1 MVGYCYSGTNKGV
14 VVSRASAQL
23 ADKMVISWAPSNDV
37 VVLDTGSNFACY
49 DIWTETSKPELFL
62 GNENGVKYLFIS
74 LPGRCS
80 GIYKIKLP
88 DVADKFNTIS
98 GTVNFQFPDTLKDLK
113 ITSTVYDN
121 LFHRITF
128 AAKKFNSVE
137 SKLYSFDSIS
147 MNSNTGKETTLRYN
161 EALPIL
167 AQNPWGAITGYVYVA
182 FSGFSEVIRYSKDL
196 EISGIAVLPPQLKAV
211 SSILF
216 TNDSLYMVTNE
227 PNTEIGRLSKDNFCN
242 DFCSAYGYC
251 DGAKNECA
259 CIPNYAKDPSVSDK
273 FVCAPTH
280 IIDYQTQLVTETAAA
295 AAFGVLF
302 AIAMIAGIAGW
313 FLWYRGRKIS
323 MI

>member
-1 MVGYCYSGTNKGV
+1 
-14 VVSRASAQL
+14 
-23 ADKMVISWAPSNDV
+23 
-37 VVLDTGSNFACY
+37 
-49 DIWTETSKPELFL
+49 
-62 GNENGVKYLFIS
+62 
-74 LPGRCS
+74 
-80 GIYKIKLP
+80 
-88 DVADKFNTIS
+88 
-98 GTVNFQFPDTLKDLK
+98 
-113 ITSTVYDN
+113 
-121 LFHRITF
+121 
-128 AAKKFNSVE
+128 
-137 SKLYSFDSIS
+137 
-147 MNSNTGKETTLRYN
+147 
-161 EALPIL
+161 
-167 AQNPWGAITGYVYVA
+167 
-182 FSGFSEVIRYSKDL
+182 
-196 EISGIAVLPPQLKAV
+196 
-211 SSILF
+211 
-216 TNDSLYMVTNE
+216 MVTNE